1 MLVVWPSMHFE
12 AKCVWDV
19 LLRTALRRGIAGMLA
34 RGGVGDGGGG
44 KGGDGDGDGDGD
56 GNGGAGGGQ
65 GGGGRSGYGNM
76 GHQAYLYGL
85 AGDSQLACD
94 SLSQFVRG
102 AKLVHVAHWDA
113 ERFGGQVQQCAL
125 GGGGGG
131 GLAGGGDGGGGG
143 EVILHHLYC

>member
-1 MLVVWPSMHFE
+1 
-12 AKCVWDV
+12 
-19 LLRTALRRGIAGMLA
+19 
-34 RGGVGDGGGG
+34 
-44 KGGDGDGDGDGD
+44 
-56 GNGGAGGGQ
+56 
-65 GGGGRSGYGNM
+65 M